1 MKIAKKPRFIEKKW
15 GFLYYT
21 QMENLETEQN
31 DIVETNADFIDM
43 NSEVNSD
50 VVSFEDLGLDEYT
63 LQAVER
69 KGFVTPSPIQL
80 LAIPRLLT
88 GDTNMIARAR
98 TGTGKTA
105 AFGLPII
112 QSIREKSNVVQ
123 ALIL

>member
-112 QSIREKSNVVQ
+112 QSIREKSNVVK
-123 ALIL
+123 ALIF

>member
-1 MKIAKKPRFIEKKW
+1 MYIT
-15 GFLYYT
+15 L
-21 QMENLETEQN
+21 MENLETEQN
-31 DIVETNADFIDM
+31 DVVETNADFIES
-43 NSEVNSD
+43 NEVNSD

-63 LQAVER
+63 LKAVER

-105 AFGLPII
+105 AAHRPQGRGSCPCGK
-112 QSIREKSNVVQ
+112 R
-123 ALIL
+123 